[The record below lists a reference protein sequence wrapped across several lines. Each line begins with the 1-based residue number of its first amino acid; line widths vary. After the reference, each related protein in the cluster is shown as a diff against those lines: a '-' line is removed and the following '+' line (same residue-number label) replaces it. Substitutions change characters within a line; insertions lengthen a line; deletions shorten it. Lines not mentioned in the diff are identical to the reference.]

1 MCCNQSRTTDYLER
15 NKSYFRKRRLGQYGP
30 FLSPRRVVLVIPAKR
45 SVHQQT
51 EYIKDLMNTKFYIN
65 QSSIHVNKKNI
76 LPKSLF
82 KPRSIIL
89 AFISH

>member
-1 MCCNQSRTTDYLER
+1 MCCNQSRTTDYPGR

-30 FLSPRRVVLVIPAKR
+30 FLSPKRVVLMIPAKR

-51 EYIKDLMNTKFYIN
+51 ECIKDLMNTKFYVD

-89 AFISH
+89 VI